1 MNRSNILRLS
11 VITVLGLPSLIG
23 NAIAQQKSLKEQ
35 LVGTWTMVLCE
46 VVQPDGTKT
55 PLVAGNDPTGQ
66 YIFTDNGHFSF
77 QAAADLPKLASNS
90 RMKTTPEE
98 NKAVVQGS
106 VAYYGTY
113 TVNDAD
119 KTIALHIERSS
130 FPNQNGSDG
139 KRIVT
144 ALSTDEMKYINPL
157 RGDLPSI
164 ATGGSINC
172 TYKRAK

>member
-1 MNRSNILRLS
+1 MNRRNVLRLS
-11 VITVLGLPSLIG
+11 VITVLGFPLLPG
-23 NAIAQQKSLKEQ
+23 NAMAQQKSLKEQ

-55 PLVAGNDPTGQ
+55 PLVVGNDPTGQ

-77 QAAADLPKLASNS
+77 QAAAELPRLASNS

-119 KTIALHIERSS
+119 RTIALHVDRSS

-139 KRIVT
+139 KRIIT
-144 ALSTDEMKYINPL
+144 ALSADEMKYINPL
-157 RGDLPSI
+157 RSDVASI
-164 ATGGSINC
+164 ATGGSIDC
-172 TYKRAK
+172 AYKWAK